1 MTVLG
6 HVENVS
12 SGDGTALS
20 AHSRPRRGP
29 CRSCRL
35 PSRSQMAHRS
45 IVRTSKFRHVFG
57 QALKREQCYDNIRI
71 TKQSWDSNFCA
82 VNPKFLAIII
92 EAAGGGAFMV
102 LPLNKTGR
110 VDVNQPL
117 VAGHK
122 GPVLDIA
129 WCPFNDNVIA
139 SASDDALVRV
149 WHIPNLG
156 LVRPLTEPL
165 VELPG
170 HERRVGQVLWHPSA
184 NNVLLS
190 VGQDCKI
197 IIWNVGLGE
206 ILSVIDHP
214 DVVFSCAWNW
224 DGSRIV
230 TTCKDRKIRV
240 YNPRSGTVEVED
252 FGHEG
257 AKPQK
262 AVYLRDG
269 LIFTTGFSRMSER
282 QYALR
287 VESELSQPV
296 ILEELDTS
304 NGVLQPF
311 YDPDVNLLYLCAKG
325 DSNIRYFEV
334 TDEPPF
340 VHYISTYQS
349 TEPQR
354 GLCAMPKRGC
364 DVHQCEIAR
373 FYKLHSKGL
382 CEVISFTVPR
392 KSDLF
397 QQDLYPETAGDTPA
411 ISAEEWAEGKDA
423 DPVLIS
429 LKEGYTASTKQDF
442 AVAKKPNILNKMPEK
457 RTSDSSA
464 ASVPAGKL
472 DELLEEVRKL
482 KTLVVR
488 HDRRIKEL
496 EARLEGG
503 PPPERPPTPPTP
515 PPGNNNNNS
524 VV

>member
-1 MTVLG
+1 
-6 HVENVS
+6 
-12 SGDGTALS
+12 
-20 AHSRPRRGP
+20 
-29 CRSCRL
+29 
-35 PSRSQMAHRS
+35 MAHRS

-240 YNPRSGTVEVED
+240 YNPRSGTVEV
-252 FGHEG
+252 
-257 AKPQK
+257 
-262 AVYLRDG
+262 
-269 LIFTTGFSRMSER
+269 
-282 QYALR
+282 
-287 VESELSQPV
+287 
-296 ILEELDTS
+296 
-304 NGVLQPF
+304 
-311 YDPDVNLLYLCAKG
+311 G

-482 KTLVVR
+482 KTLVPGR
-488 HDRRIKEL
+488 LSKPTMAGFFSRKRAYEKE
-496 EARLEGG
+496 EF
-503 PPPERPPTPPTP
+503 
-515 PPGNNNNNS
+515 
-524 VV
+524 

>member
-1 MTVLG
+1 
-6 HVENVS
+6 
-12 SGDGTALS
+12 
-20 AHSRPRRGP
+20 
-29 CRSCRL
+29 
-35 PSRSQMAHRS
+35 MAHRS

-240 YNPRSGTVEVED
+240 YNPRSGAVEVED

-311 YDPDVNLLYLCAKG
+311 YDPDVNLLYLCAK
-325 DSNIRYFEV
+325 
-334 TDEPPF
+334 
-340 VHYISTYQS
+340 S

-464 ASVPAGKL
+464 SSVPAGKL

-482 KTLVVR
+482 KTLVVK